1 MDKEEY
7 LRMYHQEMTHWW
19 YTGMRKVTEA
29 FLGPPGSD
37 RTHRILDAGC
47 GTGAGL
53 VFLSRYGT
61 AYGVDMAQ
69 EAIDFCLMRGMSRV
83 ARASVASLPFP
94 SLSFDLLT
102 SFDVIYHRSVE
113 DDVSTLREFHRVLKD
128 GGRIL
133 LRAPAF
139 EFLRGGH
146 DLIVHTRHRYQ
157 SGELETKLKTAGFAV
172 NRISYANCL
181 LSPLAI
187 AKRLTEPNGRRE
199 SDVQPTH
206 RLINGA
212 LTGILAAEARWL
224 RRWSFPFGLSLF
236 ALAWKPPTRSG
247 P

>member
-29 FLGPPGSD
+29 FLGPPVSD

-53 VFLSRYGT
+53 VFLARYGT

-102 SFDVIYHRSVE
+102 SFDV
-113 DDVSTLREFHRVLKD
+113 
-128 GGRIL
+128 
-133 LRAPAF
+133 
-139 EFLRGGH
+139 
-146 DLIVHTRHRYQ
+146 
-157 SGELETKLKTAGFAV
+157 
-172 NRISYANCL
+172 
-181 LSPLAI
+181 
-187 AKRLTEPNGRRE
+187 
-199 SDVQPTH
+199 
-206 RLINGA
+206 
-212 LTGILAAEARWL
+212 
-224 RRWSFPFGLSLF
+224 
-236 ALAWKPPTRSG
+236 
-247 P
+247 